1 MTVVRGKPGKSAS
14 SAVAAVAVVARSG
27 AAAGSWGA
35 SERPGRRGLRPG
47 VWPLAAGGRGRTSQL
62 SSLASV
68 H

>member
-14 SAVAAVAVVARSG
+14 SAVAVVARSG

-35 SERPGRRGLRPG
+35 SERPGRRGLRSG

-62 SSLASV
+62 SLLASV